1 MKRVRLK
8 VDGRFEST
16 QKYLKYSTLGSCQN
30 KPSTK
35 STLVGSCLNF
45 PLTVVLSVD
54 GLALQQRSILH
65 TLNTDAKRTMR
76 AAEAASLKK
85 KINDWQSASLSLP
98 PVELEIVGGPQ
109 EERGMN
115 RNCNLI

>member
-1 MKRVRLK
+1 
-8 VDGRFEST
+8 
-16 QKYLKYSTLGSCQN
+16 
-30 KPSTK
+30 
-35 STLVGSCLNF
+35 
-45 PLTVVLSVD
+45 
-54 GLALQQRSILH
+54 
-65 TLNTDAKRTMR
+65 MR